1 MTIEKLKS
9 IAQTNEVYK
18 DYLYDED
25 DVRPLNKLLKKNG
38 FKPIGEL
45 KVQLKDT
52 LDNDYKECEGKTY
65 TIIGFCSWVYTDA
78 PDDIMFWVDEID
90 GEFDFEQINVII

>member
-25 DVRPLNKLLKKNG
+25 DKRPLNELLKKNG
-38 FKPIGEL
+38 FKPLGEL
-45 KVQLKDT
+45 KVLLKDI
-52 LDNDYKECEGKTY
+52 LDDNYKECEGKIY
-65 TIIGFCSWVYTDA
+65 TIDGFCRWSS
-78 PDDIMFWVDEID
+78 DDIIFFVDEID